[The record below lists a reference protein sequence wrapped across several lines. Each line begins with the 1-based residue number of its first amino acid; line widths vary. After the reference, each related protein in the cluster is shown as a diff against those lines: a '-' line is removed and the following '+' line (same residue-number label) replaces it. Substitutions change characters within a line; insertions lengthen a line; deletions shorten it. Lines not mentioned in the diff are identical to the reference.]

1 MSPKQ
6 QEDLVADILKYEELL
21 LEWQKKGEEIMNSK
35 AGWSI
40 MFHIGKWWGERPWR
54 NMEKSSD

>member
-21 LEWQKKGEEIMNSK
+21 LEWQKKGDAIMQDK
-35 AGWSI
+35 ASWSV
-40 MFHIGKWWGERPWR
+40 MFHIGQWWADRPWR
-54 NMEKSSD
+54 NREK